1 MVKNEN
7 PELLSK
13 FENARD
19 IIVGVRGIRNEKNI
33 ALKVKLKLAIKSSG
47 NNDKSFDDI
56 IIKFCNL
63 SEMEYVKESM
73 NNAYSFVVKSAE
85 YFIPFNEQIDLKA
98 EKISLQEELKYTKG
112 FLASVEKKLSNER
125 FVAGAP
131 EKVLSM
137 ERQKQTDAQAKIKLL
152 EEKLASLN

>member
-1 MVKNEN
+1 MSFAGGDVSYSKN
-7 PELLSK
+7 K
-13 FENARD
+13 
-19 IIVGVRGIRNEKNI
+19 VEKTFHQ
-33 ALKVKLKLAIKSSG
+33 AG
-47 NNDKSFDDI
+47 RTPD
-56 IIKFCNL
+56 
-63 SEMEYVKESM
+63 
-73 NNAYSFVVKSAE
+73 
-85 YFIPFNEQIDLKA
+85 
-98 EKISLQEELKYTKG
+98 ISLQEELKYTKG